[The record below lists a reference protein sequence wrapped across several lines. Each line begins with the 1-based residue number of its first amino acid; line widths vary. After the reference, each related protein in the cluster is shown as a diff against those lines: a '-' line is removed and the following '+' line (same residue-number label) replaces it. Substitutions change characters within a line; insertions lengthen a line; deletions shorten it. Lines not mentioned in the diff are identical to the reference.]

1 MGDGPIGTDSENL
14 PPIGGGDGDS
24 GGNDS
29 PPSGRP
35 AGQGPHPTGPTHDD
49 GKNDPL
55 PAEWQALI
63 DQFPKWEDRIMAAWN
78 QGWSLAKTTR
88 AIEKIVEKKQDKG
101 EKKDPMVSAY
111 SNSYF
116 HIWGEPI
123 PESEIEY
130 AKAEGM
136 NSYEFVQYQR
146 SKAAFTETELFE
158 QESTGMAG
166 QLADIFGMG
175 QSLGSSMSPID
186 GTGAPY

>member
-14 PPIGGGDGDS
+14 PPIGGGESEDEGMYPGGSRTGGPGQPRPS
-24 GGNDS
+24 GGGGGGDQL
-29 PPSGRP
+29 PP
-35 AGQGPHPTGPTHDD
+35 
-49 GKNDPL
+49 
-55 PAEWQALI
+55 EWQALI

-88 AIEKIVEKKQDKG
+88 AIEKIVEKREEKG
-101 EKKDPMVSAY
+101 EKKDPMISAY

-166 QLADIFGMG
+166 QLADLFGMG
-175 QSLGSSMSPID
+175 QSLGSSMTPID